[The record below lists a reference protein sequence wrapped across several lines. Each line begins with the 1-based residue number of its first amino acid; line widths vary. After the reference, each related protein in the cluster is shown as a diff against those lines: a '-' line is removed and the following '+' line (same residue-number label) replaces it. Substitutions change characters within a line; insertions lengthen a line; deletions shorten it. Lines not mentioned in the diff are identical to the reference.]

1 MNFIVHLIRK
11 TLQKQKSTRW
21 KISFSLNCES
31 ATPNAKSKTSISK
44 IKKGLERSTWIKN
57 KAIMKETFKN

>member
-1 MNFIVHLIRK
+1 
-11 TLQKQKSTRW
+11 
-21 KISFSLNCES
+21 LNCES